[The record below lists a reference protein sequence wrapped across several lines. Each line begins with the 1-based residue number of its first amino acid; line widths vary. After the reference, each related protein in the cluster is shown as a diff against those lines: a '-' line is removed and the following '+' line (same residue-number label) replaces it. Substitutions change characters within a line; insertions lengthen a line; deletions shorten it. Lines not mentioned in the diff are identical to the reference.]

1 VKILAMA
8 VGAAIL
14 FTTAHVTVL
23 ATGGYGGSHAYIT
36 LAVAAGVSVASILVG
51 RAWSERRRT
60 LAVCLVIAIAAG
72 EVYAFLGTAERLT
85 AAREATQAPLRQ
97 ALEARQKLET
107 RVAKAE
113 AALAALPEASARFRE
128 AMRGKM
134 TADAAVVTKSAERG
148 CAANCRLLLQA
159 QADQNQQ
166 EVEAARRDM
175 AENRVRLEQ
184 AVADAKGELAA
195 FKAPPSPSPLADRI
209 GWQAWVLDLVM
220 AGLGSLSANGLACL
234 MMVFGSHRRSENADT
249 TEATETASEVA
260 PAIVLEPLDQ
270 PQDFADAQ
278 SAKVVQ
284 LRPAGPSK
292 RRAKAVDR
300 ATPDPDAVQH
310 GKSFMVARVTR
321 TDGDATTDV
330 RALHRDYV
338 TWCEARG
345 MLPKPTAEIG
355 PALLHLFD
363 LAKIPISQKDGR
375 PVALGI
381 ALKS

>member
-1 VKILAMA
+1 MV

-14 FTTAHVTVL
+14 FTTAHVTIL

-36 LAVAAGVSVASILVG
+36 LAVAAGVAVASILVG
-51 RAWSERRRT
+51 RAWGEGRRT
-60 LAVCLVIAIAAG
+60 LAVGLVIAIAAG
-72 EVYAFLGTAERLT
+72 EVYALIGTAERLT
-85 AAREATQAPLRQ
+85 AAREASQAPLRQ
-97 ALEARQKLET
+97 AVEARQKLEA

-113 AALAALPEASARFRE
+113 AAVAALPETSSRFQA
-128 AMRGKM
+128 AMLGKAA
-134 TADAAVVTKSAERG
+134 ADAAVVTKSAERG

-175 AENRVRLEQ
+175 AEHRTRLEQ
-184 AVADAKGELAA
+184 AVTDAKGELAA

-220 AGLGSLSANGLACL
+220 AGLGSLSANGLAGL
-234 MMVFGSHRRSENADT
+234 MMVFGSHRRSEKADT
-249 TEATETASEVA
+249 VKAPQSPAIA
-260 PAIVLEPLDQ
+260 PAIVLEPVDEQ
-270 PQDFADAQ
+270 QDVDGAET
-278 SAKVVQ
+278 AKVIQ
-284 LRPAGPSK
+284 LRPANGSGK
-292 RRAKAVDR
+292 RRAKAVDK
-300 ATPDPDAVQH
+300 AKPDPDAVQH

-321 TDGDATTDV
+321 ADGDAATDV

-345 MLPKPTAEIG
+345 VLPKPATEIG
-355 PALLHLFD
+355 PALLHLFEM
-363 LAKIPISQKDGR
+363 AKIPISQKDGK

>member
-1 VKILAMA
+1 MKTLSMV

-36 LAVAAGVSVASILVG
+36 LAVAAGVAVASILVG
-51 RAWSERRRT
+51 RAWGEGRRT
-60 LAVCLVIAIAAG
+60 LAVGLVIAIAAG
-72 EVYAFLGTAERLT
+72 EVYALLGTAERLT
-85 AAREATQAPLRQ
+85 AAREASQAPLRQ
-97 ALEARQKLET
+97 AVEARQKLET

-113 AALAALPEASARFRE
+113 AAVAALPETSARFRE
-128 AMRGKM
+128 AMQGKAA
-134 TADAAVVTKSAERG
+134 ADAAVVTKSAERG

-175 AENRVRLEQ
+175 AENRTRLEQ

-195 FKAPPSPSPLADRI
+195 FKAPPVPSPLADRI
-209 GWQAWVLDLVM
+209 GWPAWVLDLVM

-234 MMVFGSHRRSENADT
+234 MMVFGSHRRSEEADT
-249 TEATETASEVA
+249 AKA
-260 PAIVLEPLDQ
+260 PEIGIGGRPGDRPGALDQ
-270 PQDFADAQ
+270 PQDVDGAQ
-278 SAKVVQ
+278 SEKVVQ
-284 LRPAGPSK
+284 LRPAGSGK
-292 RRAKAVDR
+292 RRAKAVDK
-300 ATPDPDAVQH
+300 ATPDAIQQ

-321 TDGDATTDV
+321 ADGDAATDV

-345 MLPKPTAEIG
+345 VPPMPATEIG
-355 PALLHLFD
+355 PALLHLFEM
-363 LAKIPISQKDGR
+363 AQIPIGQKDGK

>member
-1 VKILAMA
+1 VKTLSMV

-36 LAVAAGVSVASILVG
+36 LAVAAGVAVASILVG
-51 RAWSERRRT
+51 RAWGEHRRT
-60 LAVCLVIAIAAG
+60 LAVGLVIAIAAG
-72 EVYAFLGTAERLT
+72 EALIGTAERLT
-85 AAREATQAPLRQ
+85 AAREASQAPLRQ
-97 ALEARQKLET
+97 AVEARQKLET

-113 AALAALPEASARFRE
+113 AALAALPDASTRLQA
-128 AMRGKM
+128 AIQNKAA
-134 TADAAVVTKSAERG
+134 ADAAVVTKSAERG

-159 QADQNQQ
+159 QADQTQQ

-175 AENRVRLEQ
+175 AETRTRLEQ
-184 AVADAKGELAA
+184 AIVDAKSELAA

-249 TEATETASEVA
+249 TKATETASEVA

-284 LRPAGPSK
+284 LRPAGGSGK
-292 RRAKAVDR
+292 RRAKAVDK

-321 TDGDATTDV
+321 ADGDAATDV

-345 MLPKPTAEIG
+345 VLPKPTAEIG
-355 PALLHLFD
+355 PALLHLFE
-363 LAKIPISQKDGR
+363 LAKIPISQKDGK
-375 PVALGI
+375 PIALGI